1 MEEKLWRAIRI
12 SIGILIIV
20 TLGASIIF
28 SIISYIS
35 GWHPN
40 LILRL
45 IIIYLLIEL
54 FLRFTW
60 FGKELEKFIK
70 GKLKKLMKK

>member
-1 MEEKLWRAIRI
+1 MEKNLWRAIRI
-12 SIGILIIV
+12 FIGIFLLVI
-20 TLGASIIF
+20 LGASVIFDIIF
-28 SIISYIS
+28 YITK
-35 GWHPN
+35 GYPH
-40 LILRL
+40 LITKV

-70 GKLKKLMKK
+70 DKLKKSKI